1 MKKVILLTLASV
13 LALTLLLPA
22 ATDHGNATTAR
33 ITTNDDHD
41 FTVSSSGEFI
51 VEVADAGSGVFG
63 VVKVYVKNRETWRQL
78 DINGDYTIDSNDQ
91 FAAGFAIRF
100 PTGSNT
106 IRLTTSGFTT
116 AQLDASIKEI
126 SIKTR

>member
-1 MKKVILLTLASV
+1 MKKVILTLASV
-13 LALTLLLPA
+13 LALLLPLPA
-22 ATDHGNATTAR
+22 ATDHGTNTTAN

-41 FTVSSSGEFI
+41 FTVSSGGDFI

-63 VVKVYVKNRETWRQL
+63 TVKVFVKNRDTFRQL
-78 DINGDYTIDSNDQ
+78 DINGDYVIDANDE
-91 FAAGFAIRF
+91 FAAGFAIQF

-106 IRLTTSGFTT
+106 IRLTTAGFTD
-116 AQLDASIKEI
+116 ADLDVSVKEK